1 MKSVL
6 TKKNKLMISGETRR
20 CCKVRRILRY
30 HVPNKLLS
38 PEKFAHHV
46 LVLFF
51 PFGDEKKFLLSGFAP
66 IYQNKLQKERVQD
79 VVSINKR
86 KFKPYGD
93 LVDQA
98 FLNFNENFISNQD
111 THSQIENDEH
121 QLQDIPMKLIEK
133 KIQKNF
139 CTSQLHA
146 TNITR

>member
-46 LVLFF
+46 LVLLF
-51 PFGDEKKFLLSGFAP
+51 PFGDEKKFLLSGFTP
-66 IYQNKLQKERVQD
+66 IYQNKLQRERVQD

-93 LVDQA
+93 IVDQV

-121 QLQDIPMKLIEK
+121 QLQNIPMKLIEK